1 MNDAKEP
8 DREPAAAAPKTSES
22 IDIPD
27 NKPAQGWSM
36 PEPVFQQSTGHLPQG
51 YQNKFTAAETPATA
65 GATAAPAPQA
75 EPPPQPLE
83 ISETPDIT
91 PQPNISE
98 EFVFDEAVTPG
109 VTPAAAAPVRSKGS
123 GGGRVIFFVLA
134 IIAIGLGAMA
144 ILAAIYYFYFYEQGS
159 SQILN

>member
-8 DREPAAAAPKTSES
+8 DQEPATAAPKTSES
-22 IDIPD
+22 IDMPSD
-27 NKPAQGWSM
+27 RPAQSWSM

-51 YQNKFTAAETPATA
+51 YQSKFTAAEAASGPAQAKT
-65 GATAAPAPQA
+65 APAPQA

-98 EFVFDEAVTPG
+98 EFVFDEAAAPPAPK
-109 VTPAAAAPVRSKGS
+109 PAAAKGTS
-123 GGGRVIFFVLA
+123 GGRVIFVVLGVIA
-134 IIAIGLGAMA
+134 IAIGAIAILGAV
-144 ILAAIYYFYFYEQGS
+144 YYLYFYEQGN